1 MWDRLRTAN
10 NGGGAHS
17 SSSSQQQPHQLPHN
31 NKQGRGPLDN
41 GAGTAWGAYYGG
53 GSAHNNRGNAVSAPK
68 YSYSITGGPA
78 PPRPPREFLDQQY

>member
-1 MWDRLRTAN
+1 MWDRLRPAN
-10 NGGGAHS
+10 NGGGGAPS
-17 SSSSQQQPHQLPHN
+17 SSVLKQQPQ
-31 NKQGRGPLDN
+31 KQGRTPLDL

-53 GSAHNNRGNAVSAPK
+53 GGTGNPDNAASAPK